1 MVMNYYSCFSLALGL
16 TQGCAISGPDLDMEV
31 RRTQFASPD
40 VWKMAMKQPE
50 GTKKKKVKNQSSNL
64 FGETLGRL
72 HLEKQNLDKMGGR
85 KSKALRKAAR
95 WEKEEEMADI
105 ENDLA
110 NEKETLNTEMK
121 QVFGFHTD
129 ELD

>member
-1 MVMNYYSCFSLALGL
+1 
-16 TQGCAISGPDLDMEV
+16 
-31 RRTQFASPD
+31 
-40 VWKMAMKQPE
+40 MKQPKAN
-50 GTKKKKVKNQSSNL
+50 KKGKVKNQTSNL

-85 KSKALRKAAR
+85 KSKALRKAAKL
-95 WEKEEEMADI
+95 EKEEEMAVI
-105 ENDLA
+105 EGDLA
-110 NEKETLNTEMK
+110 KEKDNLNTEMK